1 MCVQSFPFGFW
12 DFKFQFSLPLEH
24 FLYQQIKAH
33 FEIILDFLMS
43 AFDPQYDTY

>member
-24 FLYQQIKAH
+24 FYYQMYNKC
-33 FEIILDFLMS
+33 IIVLFVLKNVLTT
-43 AFDPQYDTY
+43 FGFK